1 MVIRQHG
8 DTALMLFGDRVTP
21 EQLKVESESEPVLA
35 SESILA
41 LIEEEADQLG
51 IVLIEPYGGDE
62 PEEM

>member
-1 MVIRQHG
+1 
-8 DTALMLFGDRVTP
+8 MLFGDRVTP